1 MFIGITQELQAS
13 KKHWMDER
21 GCREIQSKV
30 IIEPREA
37 KNSSAGKKITK
48 KNNLAIGLAGGLLF
62 CTVKVTYVLL

>member
-37 KNSSAGKKITK
+37 KNSSAGKKITQK
-48 KNNLAIGLAGGLLF
+48 KIIWQLAWLAGF
-62 CTVKVTYVLL
+62 FFAR